1 MQQLFSNRWY
11 TLAEFISAIII
22 SALIALQ
29 PQWGSWLAVIILL
42 PWLARL
48 VSRRLSFERT
58 LFVLPIALIIITAF
72 IGVWAA
78 YDRQAAIEKLWV
90 ILGAVAVFVALVNQP
105 KANLGVVASLVGLMG
120 VIIAII
126 FLFTNDWPSQSSDL
140 GLIKLAGGLIMAYR
154 PPVEVMF
161 LTPNITGGLLAI
173 LVPIPTA
180 VSIHYWRVGKTM
192 KSVLALCMV
201 PVILGGLFLTSSRGA
216 WIALLVGV
224 CLWLIWRFSLYLS
237 SRANKPALLLFGL
250 LLLITILPLAWVIS
264 TMPGGIVSMAERIPG
279 LPTGGSRYELAMNTS
294 KLVGDY
300 PFTGGGLRSFPG
312 QYSQYILVIP
322 YFLFAY
328 SHNFYLDVFF
338 EQGIIGGI
346 AILGVIVGA
355 AWMLMARDGSFSKTS
370 ISFLLS
376 GAVIMSTF
384 VLLIHGLVDDPLYGD
399 LGTPMLLLI
408 PGFAILLAKEFYPRF
423 REDHD
428 EGINHGGIKSE
439 KFLVKFRIPLIMV
452 FALLSLVFLFR
463 KPMFSSWNANMG
475 AVDMAKMEL
484 AQWPQDQWD
493 ANPDIG
499 RLVFAQQQF
508 DEAVNLEPGQRT
520 AWHRS
525 GLIAGRGR
533 DFNIAQKELEQAFQI
548 DPDHRGIRKSLGY
561 VYAWNGEIDQAVSM
575 LDGVDEAQDE
585 MEVYSWWWQENQQPA
600 LADQA
605 SNLARKLK
613 LESSI
618 P

>member
-1 MQQLFSNRWY
+1 MQQLFINRWY
-11 TLAEFISAIII
+11 NLAEFISAIII
-22 SALIALQ
+22 SALIALR

-48 VSRRLSFERT
+48 VYRRFSFEKT
-58 LFVLPIALIIITAF
+58 AFVVPIALILITAI

-105 KANLGVVASLVGLMG
+105 KVNLGVVASLVGLMG

-126 FLFTNDWPSQSSDL
+126 FLFSNDWQTQSSDL
-140 GLIKLAGGLIMAYR
+140 ELIKRAGDLIMVIR
-154 PPVEVMF
+154 PPVEASF
-161 LTPNITGGLLAI
+161 ITPNFAGGLLAI

-180 VSIHYWRVGKTM
+180 ISIHYWRVGKTM
-192 KSVLALCMV
+192 KSVLAVGMV
-201 PVILGGLFLTSSRGA
+201 LIILGGLFLTSSRGA

-224 CLWLIWRFSLYLS
+224 CLWLLWRFSLYLA
-237 SRANKPALLLFGL
+237 SRANKSALLLFGL
-250 LLLITILPLAWVIS
+250 LLLITILPLMWIIS
-264 TMPGGIVSMAERIPG
+264 IMPGGILSIAERIPG

-294 KLVGDY
+294 KLIGDY

-328 SHNFYLDVFF
+328 SHNFYLDVIF
-338 EQGIIGGI
+338 EQGIIGGL

-355 AWMLMARDGSFSKTS
+355 AWMLMSNAEAFSRKSTS
-370 ISFLLS
+370 YLLS
-376 GAVIMSTF
+376 GAVITSTF
-384 VLLIHGLVDDPLYGD
+384 VILVNGLVDDPLYGD

-408 PGFAILLAKEFYPRF
+408 PGFAIMLAKEFDPRY
-423 REDHD
+423 REDLNKGLNQR
-428 EGINHGGIKSE
+428 GINFNS
-439 KFLVKFRIPLIMV
+439 FLVKFRIPVILVFTLLLGVLFFRKQV
-452 FALLSLVFLFR
+452 FA
-463 KPMFSSWNANMG
+463 SWYANIG

-484 AQWPQDQWD
+484 AEWPQDQWD

-499 RLVFAQQQF
+499 RLEFPQQQF
-508 DEAVNLEPGQRT
+508 DKAINLNPGQRT

-525 GLIAGRGR
+525 GLIAGQGR
-533 DFNIAQKELEQAFQI
+533 NFETAQKELEGAYQI
-548 DPDHRGIRKSLGY
+548 DPDHRGIKKSLGY
-561 VYAWNGEIDQAVSM
+561 VYAWNGEIEQAV
-575 LDGVDEAQDE
+575 LTLKGVDEAQDE
-585 MEVYSWWWQENQQPA
+585 MEVYTWWWQEQYQPG
-600 LADQA
+600 LADRA
-605 SNLARKLK
+605 SNLARMLK